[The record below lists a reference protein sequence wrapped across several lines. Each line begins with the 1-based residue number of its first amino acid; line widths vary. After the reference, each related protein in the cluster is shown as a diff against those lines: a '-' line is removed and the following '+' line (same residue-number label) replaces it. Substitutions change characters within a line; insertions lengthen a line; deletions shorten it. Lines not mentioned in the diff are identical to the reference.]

1 LAARVASQVIK
12 AYVEKQR
19 RLRNNP
25 MLFSD
30 KADPGSVPI
39 AGFWNQPD
47 SLGQPPAE
55 ASAAHVDSEQD
66 TAGENHLQGGTVLVK
81 LGKAR
86 MKRLARPVSI
96 GLAGSD

>member
-1 LAARVASQVIK
+1 
-12 AYVEKQR
+12 VEKQR

-39 AGFWNQPD
+39 AGVWNQPD
-47 SLGQPPAE
+47 SLGHGPAE
-55 ASAAHVDSEQD
+55 AAEAHANPEQEVTD
-66 TAGENHLQGGTVLVK
+66 ENHLQGGTVLVR
-81 LGKAR
+81 LGKSR
-86 MKRLARPVSI
+86 MKSTARPVSI